1 MKPLLRK
8 ILIVA
13 LLIVA
18 VVVTIN
24 LKGNKA
30 ISQKQQ
36 NLEVVDIELPKES
49 TPVSITNEAGLPVSW
64 NWGGQMCS
72 LQDDATG
79 SGRTS
84 PGISGKASG

>member
-49 TPVSITNEAGLPVSW
+49 TPVSITNF
-64 NWGGQMCS
+64 
-72 LQDDATG
+72 
-79 SGRTS
+79 
-84 PGISGKASG
+84 